1 MNTALIF
8 AGGAGRRMHS
18 AGKPK
23 QFLELHGKPIIIH
36 TLEHFERHPEIDAIA
51 VVCIAGW
58 IDYLKDLLIR
68 FHIKKVRWIVP
79 GGETSQ
85 ESTRAGLGILE
96 ANCDPKNTVVLIHD
110 GVRPLITEKL
120 ISDNIAAVKQYGNAI
135 TAAPAIE
142 TIITVDEN
150 EDVTELIDRQVCR
163 LARAP
168 QSFYLSDIIAMHQ
181 KAMADNYDKM
191 IDSASLMI
199 HYGVK
204 LHLVEGPAENIKI
217 TTPSDFYIFKAI
229 QEARENMQILGL

>member
-36 TLEHFERHPEIDAIA
+36 TLEHFDRHPEIDAIA

-58 IDYLKDLLIR
+58 VDYLKELLVR

-96 ANCDPKNTVVLIHD
+96 ANCDPRDTIVLIHD
-110 GVRPLITEKL
+110 GVRPLITEKV
-120 ISDNIAAVKQYGNAI
+120 ISDNIAAVKEYGNAI

-150 EDVTELIDRQVCR
+150 EDVTELIDRQSCR

-229 QEARENMQILGL
+229 QEARENMQVLGL

>member
-8 AGGAGRRMHS
+8 AGGTGRRMGS
-18 AGKPK
+18 AGRPK

-36 TLEHFERHPEIDAIA
+36 TLEHFDRHPEIDAIA

-58 IDYLKDLLIR
+58 IGYLRDQLDR
-68 FHIKKVRWIVP
+68 FRIKKVRWIIP

-85 ESTRAGLGILE
+85 DSTRAGLGVLAE
-96 ANCDPKNTVVLIHD
+96 NCDPENTIVLIHD
-110 GVRPLITEKL
+110 GVRPLITEQL
-120 ISDNIAAVKQYGNAI
+120 ISDNIDAVKRFGNAI
-135 TAAPAIE
+135 TTAPAIE

-150 EDVTELIDRQVCR
+150 ENVTELVDRETCR

-168 QSFYLSDIIAMHQ
+168 QSFRLSDILEMHRRSQ
-181 KAMADNYDKM
+181 ADGYDQM

-229 QEARENMQILGL
+229 REARENMQILGL

>member
-23 QFLELHGKPIIIH
+23 QFLELQGKPSNLH
-36 TLEHFERHPEIDAIA
+36 TLEHFDRHPEIDAIA

-96 ANCDPKNTVVLIHD
+96 ANCDPRDTIVLIHD
-110 GVRPLITEKL
+110 GVRPLITEKV
-120 ISDNIAAVKQYGNAI
+120 ISDNIAAVKEYGNAI

-150 EDVTELIDRQVCR
+150 EDVTELIDRQSCR

>member
-96 ANCDPKNTVVLIHD
+96 ANCDPRDTIVLIHD

-120 ISDNIAAVKQYGNAI
+120 ISDNIAAVKEYGNAI

-142 TIITVDEN
+142 TIITVDGN
-150 EDVTELIDRQVCR
+150 EDVTELIDRQSCR